1 LSTSNS
7 DLVGSAQEF
16 KVFLRS
22 WEQNLPGRV
31 DPIATAALDG
41 LRCMS
46 TLIANSGI
54 LRLHREDLYK
64 LLVHNN
70 IKQGSAQS
78 IMSNINFILEDVMQ
92 DYNEHNILHLVLS
105 TISQTQFIL
114 RLAPREGYWENFGL
128 YVNTMRDD
136 LIQLTK
142 EGSLSNSNRKLFFE
156 SLYAVVPMRK
166 DLQMP
171 ANCPDIS
178 DEWILWKKETGTDN
192 VDNWGVHI
200 KDLDTMLDERSNGS
214 LFVPDTNKV
223 IHPIAKCTESRSTGS
238 IIWSWNDRSR
248 SISDLS
254 LGVKAKEGVK
264 SIATENAFFCRLELV
279 KEEAKAINEYHGC
292 LITEGQSPQSCDSK
306 LKLGCLA
313 PMNPSVFKFRCQLP
327 GCPYPEFLTPR
338 PYPEYKTGALCG
350 TCRHIPI
357 PILSFNDEGKADMC
371 ENTCKQLLG
380 CYSYTRQ
387 HTNNCSLFSQR
398 YICSDNLAS
407 GSCSDVAGAKVF
419 P

>member
-1 LSTSNS
+1 MN
-7 DLVGSAQEF
+7 GF
-16 KVFLRS
+16 Y
-22 WEQNLPGRV
+22 G
-31 DPIATAALDG
+31 
-41 LRCMS
+41 
-46 TLIANSGI
+46 
-54 LRLHREDLYK
+54 
-64 LLVHNN
+64 
-70 IKQGSAQS
+70 
-78 IMSNINFILEDVMQ
+78 
-92 DYNEHNILHLVLS
+92 
-105 TISQTQFIL
+105 
-114 RLAPREGYWENFGL
+114 
-128 YVNTMRDD
+128 
-136 LIQLTK
+136 
-142 EGSLSNSNRKLFFE
+142 
-156 SLYAVVPMRK
+156 
-166 DLQMP
+166 
-171 ANCPDIS
+171 
-178 DEWILWKKETGTDN
+178 KKETGTDN

-371 ENTCKQLLG
+371 ENTCKQLLK
-380 CYSYTRQ
+380 CNSYTRQ
-387 HTNNCSLFSQR
+387 RMNNCSLFWENH
-398 YICSDNLAS
+398 ICSDNLAS
-407 GSCSDVAGAKVF
+407 GSCSDVKGAKAL
-419 P
+419 PL